1 MQRLA
6 VIVDNATA
14 ASPGGERILEVDYA
28 GAKAADVVIG
38 PQAIA
43 GQVLAGSRRGVDQAA
58 DQPARRAATAVADAH
73 ALVLGTASP
82 ALQIAQPHRAGMG
95 IGGTVH
101 AQRLQAPALKAC
113 LKREQAQPRRPVA
126 RAPMKPRM
134 Q

>member
-1 MQRLA
+1 MARRDLARVTDREAGHVPLGLGVPQRLVGLAQPGKQQMQRLA

-58 DQPARRAATAVADAH
+58 DQPARRAAPAVAAAN
-73 ALVLGTASP
+73 ALIS
-82 ALQIAQPHRAGMG
+82 
-95 IGGTVH
+95 
-101 AQRLQAPALKAC
+101 
-113 LKREQAQPRRPVA
+113 EERRVGKDWVIKVKYRWWP
-126 RAPMKPRM
+126 
-134 Q
+134 

>member
-73 ALVLGTASP
+73 ALVLGAASP
-82 ALQIAQPHRAGMG
+82 ALQIAQLHRAGMG
-95 IGGTVH
+95 IGETVH
-101 AQRLQAPALKAC
+101 GQRLQALGLKAG
-113 LKREQAQPRRPVA
+113 LSVSSTSSAGRS
-126 RAPMKPRM
+126 RASR
-134 Q
+134 

>member
-73 ALVLGTASP
+73 ALVLGAASP
-82 ALQIAQPHRAGMG
+82 ALQIAQLHRAE
-95 IGGTVH
+95 IGR
-101 AQRLQAPALKAC
+101 ASC
-113 LKREQAQPRRPVA
+113 RERVCQYV
-126 RAPMKPRM
+126 
-134 Q
+134 